1 MEYHFEWDPVKA
13 KTNLQKH
20 GVSFEES
27 TEVFLDP
34 LQLSMPDDEQ
44 PELEERWITLG
55 NTKAHKL
62 QLVVHTFITYHQDQ
76 IKDEYD
82 FTSAER
88 GRFYRTDVQLN
99 IPVYLDQDVESW
111 FAEKA
116 KLKGVNL
123 QSLINELLRK
133 DISLIQEVTGKG

>member
-34 LQLSMPDDEQ
+34 LQLSMPDHEH

-55 NTKAHKL
+55 NNIAQKL
-62 QLVVHTFITYHQDQ
+62 
-76 IKDEYD
+76 
-82 FTSAER
+82 
-88 GRFYRTDVQLN
+88 
-99 IPVYLDQDVESW
+99 
-111 FAEKA
+111 
-116 KLKGVNL
+116 
-123 QSLINELLRK
+123 
-133 DISLIQEVTGKG
+133 

>member
-1 MEYHFEWDPVKA
+1 M
-13 KTNLQKH
+13 
-20 GVSFEES
+20 
-27 TEVFLDP
+27 
-34 LQLSMPDDEQ
+34 
-44 PELEERWITLG
+44 
-55 NTKAHKL
+55 
-62 QLVVHTFITYHQDQ
+62 
-76 IKDEYD
+76 KDEYD

>member
-1 MEYHFEWDPVKA
+1 M
-13 KTNLQKH
+13 
-20 GVSFEES
+20 
-27 TEVFLDP
+27 
-34 LQLSMPDDEQ
+34 
-44 PELEERWITLG
+44 
-55 NTKAHKL
+55 
-62 QLVVHTFITYHQDQ
+62 
-76 IKDEYD
+76 KDEYD
-82 FTSAER
+82 FTNAEL
-88 GRFYRTDVQLN
+88 GWFYRTDVQLN